1 MTMRCASIVT
11 EPSST
16 SRPLWRSTRGVVL
29 VEFAMIALPFFAV
42 LLAALM
48 TSLVFFAQQTLE
60 SVTARSGRLL
70 LTGSDKAAVASKAA
84 FKTRICNDLP
94 AYLRCENLLLTAA
107 KPDTFTAADFTQPT
121 IRFDARGKPI
131 DDLPF
136 IIGEPGKITVLRVLY
151 VWDLPTVSLGY
162 DISNLPGGRRLL
174 VGTAIARAELY
185 K

>member
-1 MTMRCASIVT
+1 MMMRRTTAML
-11 EPSST
+11 EPT
-16 SRPLWRSTRGVVL
+16 SVRRSLWRATRGAVM
-29 VEFAMIALPFFAV
+29 VEFAMVAIPFFAI

-70 LTGSDKAAVASKAA
+70 LTGNDKAIIASKTA
-84 FKTRICNDLP
+84 FKARVCQDLP

-107 KPDTFTAADFTQPT
+107 KPDAFSAANFAQPA
-121 IRFDARGKPI
+121 IRFGAGGKPV

-136 IIGEPGKITVLRVLY
+136 AVGGPGEITVLRVLY